1 MKGDQM
7 SEEGLGETKIKKLR
21 SKNVL
26 RGEEAQTY
34 EPVNQFMTHF
44 NKQQKNNLC
53 VKEAMARELADM
65 ELSEKTIQQILHL
78 EDEKPY

>member
-7 SEEGLGETKIKKLR
+7 LEEGLGETKIKKLR

-26 RGEEAQTY
+26 RGEEAQKY

-44 NKQQKNNLC
+44 NKQQKNNLRI
-53 VKEAMARELADM
+53 KEAMARELADM
-65 ELSEKTIQQILHL
+65 ELSKKTIQQILHL

>member
-1 MKGDQM
+1 M

-21 SKNVL
+21 SKNVV
-26 RGEEAQTY
+26 RGEEALKH
-34 EPVNQFMTHF
+34 EPVNQLMTHF
-44 NKQQKNNLC
+44 NKQQKNNLR

-65 ELSEKTIQQILHL
+65 ELSEKAIQQILHL